1 MRKHGKT
8 VNFKPKNINIKC
20 KVNAPTE
27 KERFLNNEIH
37 WDRKEDRR
45 AGKNCTAD

>member
-27 KERFLNNEIH
+27 KERFLNKILNDAYKRYLLSI
-37 WDRKEDRR
+37 RVQQF
-45 AGKNCTAD
+45 